1 MATTTTTTTT
11 TTVTTTPE
19 QQYVVFHGA
28 KGEGRRPVLSGSQMK
43 KTFES
48 IPQIDF
54 AKMHGSLA
62 DRQALAAQVKAAFTE
77 CGFLYACNHGISAD
91 LQAQVLEVMKAFFAL
106 PTEDKIKIHIN
117 NSPEIKGYE
126 CLFETKLDT
135 HTRGDLKEALN
146 FGDDPTEP
154 EQNCPPGF
162 DLSYYPGNGTV
173 PINQWPAQPANFRDV
188 LYQYHAAVMAF
199 SRQLL
204 HIVALALGLDED
216 YFDPLTVFPMAGLRP
231 LYYPPQELAED
242 IGIGAHA
249 DYSWFTVV
257 NQLATAATPTGPPA
271 LEVLNAN
278 GHWVGAPPLPNT
290 LVVNV
295 GDFLERAT
303 NSVFVSTVH
312 RVVNKTGPGVARYS
326 LPFFFSPSHDA
337 LVDIV
342 PTCWSAARP
351 KTAEPILAGTWQR
364 ERLYRSR
371 YKHPT
376 SVAAREGK

>member
-1 MATTTTTTTT
+1 MSTTKTTIVTN
-11 TTVTTTPE
+11 TTVNKAPE

-28 KGEGRRPVLSGSQMK
+28 RGEGKRPIPSGSQMK
-43 KTFES
+43 KTFKS
-48 IPQIDF
+48 ISQIDF
-54 AKMHGSLA
+54 AKMHGSLK
-62 DRQALAAQVKAAFTE
+62 DRQALAAQVKSAFTK
-77 CGFLYACNHGISAD
+77 CGFLYACNHGISEE
-91 LQAQVLEVMKAFFAL
+91 LQAQVLDVMKAFFAL
-106 PTEDKIKIHIN
+106 PTEEKVKIHIN

-135 HTRGDLKEALN
+135 RTRGDMKEALN

-154 EQNCPPGF
+154 ERNCPPDF

-204 HIVALALGLDED
+204 HIVALALDLDED
-216 YFDPLTVFPMAGLRP
+216 FFDTLTVFPMAGLRP

-249 DYSWFTVV
+249 GYSWFTVV
-257 NQLATAATPTGPPA
+257 NQLAFASSPITGPLA

-278 GHWVGAPPLPNT
+278 GHWGAGT
-290 LVVNV
+290 
-295 GDFLERAT
+295 
-303 NSVFVSTVH
+303 
-312 RVVNKTGPGVARYS
+312 ARYS

-342 PTCWSAARP
+342 PTCWSEERP
-351 KTAEPILAGTWQR
+351 KTAEPILAGVWQR

-376 SVAAREGK
+376 AVAARGAKQ